1 MVGITDYPAFVGA
14 VIVFLAIPGPGNL
27 ALLTAT
33 AHGGRRG
40 GMFATAGVIAGDQV
54 LIWAGVAGLAAVLTA
69 SPAWFHALQWLG
81 ATYLAYLALQMWRQ
95 QPQDAPVMDMSSG
108 RYFRKAFFVTLL
120 NPKAIVFYMAFFP
133 LFLDTAQPPNA
144 LSFLVMAS
152 TIAAL
157 TFVYGFTLTLLAYK
171 LAHQFSRYPRIGQ
184 WLQKT
189 AAVLLVGF
197 GLRLVLQK

>member
-1 MVGITDYPAFVGA
+1 
-14 VIVFLAIPGPGNL
+14 
-27 ALLTAT
+27 
-33 AHGGRRG
+33 
-40 GMFATAGVIAGDQV
+40 
-54 LIWAGVAGLAAVLTA
+54 
-69 SPAWFHALQWLG
+69 
-81 ATYLAYLALQMWRQ
+81 MWRQ